1 MRTPGRRTLKGRKT
15 SIALGG
21 IGFTLIELLVVIA
34 VVSVLLA
41 ILLPALSYARCQAKR
56 IACRGNLRQI
66 TQAWHMYLD
75 DNEGRFYQCINAN
88 VTYGGWRSRNPS
100 LQNARRPLNS
110 YILSD
115 MNDVP
120 DSPREAE
127 VFKCPSDNG
136 GLIGQGMPCYDL
148 FGTSYQTNVLLV
160 GQDQKG
166 WLPDATLLAEI
177 NKDLKDLNISRVNN
191 PTQVLLIGDYGWA
204 NDWEPELPQ
213 VGDWHGRRHCHNLA
227 YLDGHVAFLRIRKGL
242 YITDSY
248 TVLPFQ
254 ALYGLARQVQK
265 EEIFK

>member
-56 IACRGNLRQI
+56 VVCRGNLRQI
-66 TQAWHMYLD
+66 AQAWHMYLD
-75 DNEGRFYQCINAN
+75 DNEGRFYQCVNAN
-88 VTYGGWRSRNPS
+88 VTYGGWRGRNPS

-110 YILSD
+110 YILGD
-115 MNDVP
+115 MKDVP
-120 DSPREAE
+120 GSPGDAE
-127 VFKCPSDNG
+127 VFKCPSDEG

-148 FGTSYQTNVLLV
+148 FGTSYQTNVLLI

-177 NKDLKDLNISRVNN
+177 NAHLKDLNVSKVNN
-191 PTQVLLIGDYGWA
+191 PSQLLLVGDYGWA
-204 NDWEPELPQ
+204 NDWEPDLPR
-213 VGDWHGRRHCHNLA
+213 VGDWHGRRYCHNLA

-242 YITDSY
+242 YVTDSY
-248 TVLPFQ
+248 TVLPLQ
-254 ALYGLARQVQK
+254 SLYGLARQVQK
-265 EEIFK
+265 EEAFE